1 MGKEEGERAGEE
13 QVTVP
18 MPMYIYV
25 RAAERGYKAD
35 VMQPEGGFEQ
45 RLKHWTLMFKLP
57 TWPQNISASLPLTLP
72 EQGREV
78 ESRC

>member
-18 MPMYIYV
+18 MPMYIYA

-35 VMQPEGGFEQ
+35 VMQPGGGFE
-45 RLKHWTLMFKLP
+45 
-57 TWPQNISASLPLTLP
+57 
-72 EQGREV
+72 
-78 ESRC
+78 